1 MLQWFQANLGT
12 ICISLALACILT
24 LIIRRLLRQKKRHQ
38 CACGC
43 SNCPHSA
50 VCHGAGEAQKAPPRP

>member
-1 MLQWFQANLGT
+1 MLQWFQANLAT
-12 ICISLALACILT
+12 ICIGALLAGVLALIV
-24 LIIRRLLRQKKRHQ
+24 RHLLRQKKNHQ

-50 VCHGAGEAQKAPPRP
+50 ICHSAGEAQKAPPRP